1 MENYWGQWEE
11 GRRTARD
18 QQERGERIREGKWE
32 VKMINVQWNVFM
44 KLMPSGKP
52 LFYTL
57 KINKKKWSNN
67 PSYRSNQSLY
77 TWESGFDAHSHSGR
91 CPLHLYQVRD
101 SWLCP
106 CHVHS
111 KSLTYTDQVS
121 PQALPRGC
129 VTMLDCLPTFSTLAQ
144 LATECLPMSC
154 AAGDMSPSWRACC
167 LCYHR

>member
-18 QQERGERIREGKWE
+18 QQERGKRIREGKWE

-91 CPLHLYQVRD
+91 CPLHFYQVRD

-154 AAGDMSPSWRACC
+154 AVGDMSPSWRACC